1 MIRSWQAHIAQT
13 KHIWPN
19 STATEIKKKLYTFKT
34 LHVQPQFSQAME
46 ILIFSK
52 YKQVF
57 LSFDSRIGSAT

>member
-1 MIRSWQAHIAQT
+1 M
-13 KHIWPN
+13 
-19 STATEIKKKLYTFKT
+19 
-34 LHVQPQFSQAME
+34 QPQFSLSQAME